1 MNYAV
6 TLYGKRGKVQTLS
19 VRRKMR
25 IPAFVQEK
33 NFAKGTLRVTYGD
46 KELWNEA
53 EFTDYQSFLDSWKQ
67 FTEKELVEYMK
78 TW

>member
-6 TLYGKRGKVQTLS
+6 TLIGKRGKVQTLS

-33 NFAKGTLRVTYGD
+33 NFAKGTLRVTYGPD
-46 KELWNEA
+46 LWNEA
-53 EFTDYQSFLDSWKQ
+53 EFTDYQSFLESWKQ